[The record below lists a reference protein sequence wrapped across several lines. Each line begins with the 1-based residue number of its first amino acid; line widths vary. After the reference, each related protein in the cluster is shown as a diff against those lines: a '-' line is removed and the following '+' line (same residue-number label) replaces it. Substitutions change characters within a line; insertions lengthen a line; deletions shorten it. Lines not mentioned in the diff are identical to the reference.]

1 MDPAINT
8 AQQGLQTLQNVYG
21 QSAPQLQDYIAN
33 NVQGVGN
40 LLGRS
45 GVANQ
50 QALKAVQDFQ
60 FNNAQS
66 MTNQQNQIANLQA
79 QVPQYSQAGATGLA
93 PLLQTPQNMAS
104 QQAILDYM
112 NKWQQQQVQAGT
124 GISNQGANLLS
135 TLIGQGAGSSTLNQT
150 SPTNVPSLWSYIAG
164 SAAQPVGQSSAAAIA
179 NLLGVNA
186 PQTQQPTQQYT
197 LQPVQQQ

>member
-1 MDPAINT
+1 M
-8 AQQGLQTLQNVYG
+8 
-21 QSAPQLQDYIAN
+21 
-33 NVQGVGN
+33 
-40 LLGRS
+40 
-45 GVANQ
+45 
-50 QALKAVQDFQ
+50 KAVQDFQ
-60 FNNAQS
+60 FNNAQA

-79 QVPQYSQAGATGLA
+79 QAVPYSVQGAQGLS
-93 PLLQTPQNMAS
+93 PMLQTPQNLAS

-135 TLIGQGAGSSTLNQT
+135 TLIGQGTGSSTLNQT

-164 SAAQPVGQSSAAAIA
+164 GAAQPAGQSSAAAIA

-186 PQTQQPTQQYT
+186 PQMTQPTQQYT